1 MRLDEIGGQRKITHD
16 ELATAFDTF
25 YHEVKD
31 QVSQGNFFP
40 TEPGSSVGY
49 DLAKKN
55 LICSIYVKDLP
66 SFKGCK
72 VEFFGTEQRSNC
84 GWSPAF
90 KDMGI
95 GVIVPKGTTEKQLA
109 KIVQKDIDSIFV
121 NNAVTHEFVHLYQSH
136 ILGKDSFLA
145 ILFSSFRDLIR
156 IGRNKRKSP
165 QEIEAYTLEHWL
177 LYRSLLKKMKEY
189 NYNREQ
195 AWKYLYEFGFREKV
209 DEFVSITLKS
219 FNGIYDNSVPFKNG
233 LKEIHQK
240 VIDLFNQLF

>member
-1 MRLDEIGGQRKITHD
+1 MRLDEIGGQRKITHE
-16 ELATAFDTF
+16 ELASAFDKF

-31 QVSQGNFFP
+31 QVIKGNFFP
-40 TEPGSSVGY
+40 TEPGRSVGY

-55 LICSIYVKDLP
+55 LICSIYIKDLP

-72 VEFFGTEQRSNC
+72 IEFFVVEEVLYC
-84 GWSPAF
+84 AWSPAF
-90 KDMGI
+90 KEMGI
-95 GVIVPKGTTEKQLA
+95 GVTIPKGTTEEQFK
-109 KIVQKDIDSIFV
+109 KIIQKDINTIFLD
-121 NNAVTHEFVHLYQSH
+121 NAIGHEFVHLYQSH

-156 IGRNKRKSP
+156 IGRNKKKSP

-189 NYNREQ
+189 NYTRDQ
-195 AWKYLYEFGFREKV
+195 AWKYLYDFGFREKV

-219 FNGIYDNSVPFKNG
+219 FNGIYDNSIPFKNG

-240 VIDLFNQLF
+240 VMDLFNQLF